1 MNFCNLIK
9 GFVYHGHQFNFTYC
23 EQDGGKNELFI
34 YADDEKGK
42 ELKQFVM
49 KLIIFML
56 TMSQLGEAPP
66 A

>member
-1 MNFCNLIK
+1 MDL
-9 GFVYHGHQFNFTYC
+9 TL
-23 EQDGGKNELFI
+23 GKPGWTTWAKNSPLLHL
-34 YADDEKGK
+34 KR